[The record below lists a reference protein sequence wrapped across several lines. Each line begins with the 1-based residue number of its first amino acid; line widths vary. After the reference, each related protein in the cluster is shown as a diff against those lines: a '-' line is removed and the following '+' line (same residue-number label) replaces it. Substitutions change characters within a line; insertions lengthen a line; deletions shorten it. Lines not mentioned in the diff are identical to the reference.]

1 MPGPHRA
8 ELCRVV
14 PCYAVLCRAMLCR
27 AAPLS
32 ARAPAA
38 LLSPPHSSV
47 RPPRRAMQRIPSLGA
62 GHGPDPAARPHPAP
76 SQPPQPLSIPV
87 SVRTL
92 LPAALHV
99 FPHGFAPLPLSA
111 PCFVFMTV
119 AGLQN
124 PFAPRSPSPPRAHA
138 ALTAETHSRSCRR
151 SMGVPSPCA
160 RMCLWLPARGASYQP
175 HEHPWV
181 PNGTEQQLTG
191 SGMETF
197 CTSLLFL
204 CPQSST
210 ASSLPSLAVEVCKG
224 EGVSFDG

>member
-1 MPGPHRA
+1 M
-8 ELCRVV
+8 
-14 PCYAVLCRAMLCR
+14 PCYAVPCCPSQRPRSRSSPLPPAQLCPPTPSSD
-27 AAPLS
+27 AAHPFPRGW
-32 ARAPAA
+32 ARAGPRSTAA
-38 LLSPPHSSV
+38 SRSFPTSPTPFH
-47 RPPRRAMQRIPSLGA
+47 
-62 GHGPDPAARPHPAP
+62 
-76 SQPPQPLSIPV
+76 PQPLSIPV

-138 ALTAETHSRSCRR
+138 VLTAETHSQSCRR
-151 SMGVPSPCA
+151 CMGVPSPCT

-181 PNGTEQQLTG
+181 PNGTEQQAAG
-191 SGMETF
+191 SSMETF